1 MFIPESE
8 YQNILKMMPVFCVD
22 FLIKC
27 KDKYLLIKRTQEPV
41 KDVYWVIGGRMHF
54 KETVKD
60 LASRVQIREIGR
72 FLGIGKTIGFSN
84 YFFPD
89 VFEARATHT
98 PTLLQ
103 LVEVNQMFDP
113 TFDDTSSDH
122 IWSETLPDEL
132 LKQTTFI
139 VPLPEVAQC
148 LPMT

>member
-8 YQNILKMMPVFCVD
+8 YQNILKVMPVFCMD

-27 KDKYLLIKRTQEPV
+27 KNKHLLIKRTQEPV
-41 KDVYWVIGGRMHF
+41 KDVYWVIGGRMRF

-60 LASRVQIREIGR
+60 LASRVQTREIGR
-72 FLGIGKTIGFSN
+72 FLGTGKTIGFSN

-89 VFEARATHT
+89 VPDARATHT

-103 LVEVNQMFDP
+103 LVEINEMFDP
-113 TFDDTSSDH
+113 VLDDTSGDY

-132 LKQTTFI
+132 LRQTEFI
-139 VPLPEVAQC
+139 VPL
-148 LPMT
+148 

>member
-41 KDVYWVIGGRMHF
+41 KDVYWVIGGRMQF
-54 KETVKD
+54 KETVND

-113 TFDDTSSDH
+113 TFDDTGSDH

-139 VPLPEVAQC
+139 VPL
-148 LPMT
+148 